1 MLRLYSLAII
11 NRKAIELNNSNNPSI
26 IDSIFTTFYNKNLTN
41 KSNNCFKELT
51 QIRALTRKIA
61 TNTMPKARIINLGNN
76 TLAIDSKELYLPN
89 LSIFFNNLQD
99 RLEEIL
105 FSKLLL
111 LNPSN
116 LEIDISKL
124 KDNIYEEKNNFN
136 FTNYKLNNLDNSKL
150 LLIKRLEDK
159 ESRFSKEFIKGYNN
173 NRPIYNISRF
183 NLYLK
188 EREEFIKL
196 LGVAIYLLT
205 GCPIRGTEII
215 QIKYINTL
223 LYRTRN
229 LFIDNNS
236 SYFRVETNYSK
247 SNNITGIDKSIV
259 RFLSPKLS
267 SILKVYLVYII
278 PFYNF
283 ITIKIKGNKE
293 ILPYLLEYNNK
304 LLTSTQ
310 ISNLLGLEMLKYL
323 GIKLTIN
330 SYRHL
335 FKYYIRNILNINL
348 NLSNIEE
355 ESEEE
360 EDRIEDITF
369 NYTTK

>member
-1 MLRLYSLAII
+1 
-11 NRKAIELNNSNNPSI
+11 
-26 IDSIFTTFYNKNLTN
+26 
-41 KSNNCFKELT
+41 
-51 QIRALTRKIA
+51 
-61 TNTMPKARIINLGNN
+61 MPKARIISLGNN

-99 RLEEIL
+99 RLEEFL

-116 LEIDISKL
+116 LEVDISKL
-124 KDNIYEEKNNFN
+124 KDNIYKEKNNFN
-136 FTNYKLNNLDNSKL
+136 FTNYKLNNLDSNKL
-150 LLIKRLEDK
+150 LLLKRLEDK

-173 NRPIYNISRF
+173 NKPIYNINRF

-223 LYRTRN
+223 LYGTRN

-247 SNNITGIDKSIV
+247 SNNIIGIDKSIV

-283 ITIKIKGNKE
+283 INIKIKDNKE
-293 ILPYLLEYNNK
+293 IIPYLLEYNNK
-304 LLTSTQ
+304 LVTSTQ
-310 ISNLLGLEMLKYL
+310 ISNLLGLETLKYL

-330 SYRHL
+330 SYRYL

-348 NLSNIEE
+348 NLSNLEE
-355 ESEEE
+355 ESKEE

-369 NYTTK
+369 NHTTK